1 VAAPAY
7 ALHDAALTALY
18 CMLGA
23 FGSSLPSLVA
33 RTQAQLPYGSMS
45 DVSALLSRCMLHSE

>member
-1 VAAPAY
+1 MAAPAY

-23 FGSSLPSLVA
+23 FGSSLLSLVT

-45 DVSALLSRCMLHSE
+45 DVSVLLSKCMAHSE